1 MNVTGLVLGVVFV
14 LTGVS
19 GLAVSRVANGGSLRD
34 LLPRRGPRD
43 DDWSGR
49 PSSGGGSAFSYAVGS
64 SADLRP
70 RLFALIK
77 LIALIAVA
85 GVLIA
90 FGVWAAGT
98 FISQQI
104 GKFLQ

>member
-1 MNVTGLVLGVVFV
+1 MFV

-19 GLAVSRVANGGSLRD
+19 GLAVSRVANGGTLRS
-34 LLPRRGPRD
+34 LLPRRGPKD
-43 DDWSGR
+43 QDWSGR
-49 PSSGGGSAFSYAVGS
+49 PSSGGGGAFSYAVGS
-64 SADLRP
+64 VTDLRP
-70 RLFALIK
+70 RLIAFLK
-77 LIALIAVA
+77 LIVLIAVA

-104 GKFLQ
+104 GKFVQ